1 MYSEDVEAM
10 DPSYTAV
17 GKLMLGNNYFG
28 NPFGSS
34 AKHKHAV
41 TIRPSKSSAKH
52 TPKRNQRT
60 CPHKNL

>member
-17 GKLMLGNNYFG
+17 GNLMLGNNYFG

-52 TPKRNQRT
+52 TPKRN
-60 CPHKNL
+60 